1 MTALTEDMSQLLL
14 RAILSSWAVL
24 LCARDAEAQTP
35 VEVAFQTDP
44 VQVQTGTDILFT
56 VITVPNVFSVTWQ
69 YQGGVTLGAWTN
81 GAPSV
86 NNNQQFQ
93 GRVTITATTLRIGS
107 AELRD
112 AGQYTVEVIPAG
124 STGLGQNT
132 RSATLNVF
140 DAVTGVSLFVPSV
153 AVETRNISLTCT
165 HQSGTEVTFLWT
177 KDGSTVAASSRITIT
192 GGSLVINPAERGDA
206 GDYTCTVSNPVSA
219 RAATQTLTVYYG
231 PDTPVLTKDTAK
243 DCVGAG
249 DVWAGKTITLTCTST
264 SLPLAQFSWQVDGQ
278 AITSPDTGVL
288 SLQTS
293 STEQSGRYTCT
304 ARNSVTALTSEQGID
319 LVVTDVCLD
328 VGEVVGVVIG
338 SFILLILL
346 IIFII
351 LIARCVLVRKRRR
364 EASYEQRNHVNPR
377 HIPENP
383 PPNVERDA
391 AQGLHFPPLYHPN
404 AEPRRTG
411 QLYTAPLP
419 GRSSNRQAQVRN
431 DRNNSATSQHNGILP
446 ANGPP
451 HNGIQNANNPTLHNG
466 FDNPAF
472 AQNEVQTAPPQQLQ
486 NPNIVIQ
493 TGSAQVSL
501 NTLQRTAQQ
510 NNNGQIP
517 TIHVNLNSYSA
528 DQQQNATEGTA
539 PPVASTGVNEATQT
553 PQNSRRTA
561 SILRTPMLDRHRAV
575 LQADP
580 GQIPTGYTHYN
591 RNNIVERNANAE
603 FGSQHSEQRD
613 RSESS
618 SSQPAPQRQ
627 LPWDTLRGTPAYPS
641 SHQRGGNS
649 DSTDYTTHP
658 PIRQA
663 RSRSRERQEAP
674 RERENRRPSREAQA
688 HTQRSTPRDDM
699 RGRRESRGPRQE
711 VGRDNSP
718 PALPLMSQASP
729 AGRPPAQHQPDT
741 RALADPNHLQ
751 QSQASQTVRQVPQWN
766 EISVPQASQAANRGP
781 QATQVTNRPPQ
792 GIQQANQVPQ
802 NQLNPQNR
810 QPQAARQPTTRPQ
823 SQLTPEA
830 LQAHTVRAQTF
841 QNRRQ
846 QTQAA
851 LLHPGNQTQHRAP
864 TPPPVIPLQ
873 QFQTL
878 PKERT
883 RPRDP
888 RPPVNIPVAQR
899 PHHAHHRQHTT
910 VPANH
915 HHHHHHPHTGH
926 VQGTHR
932 QQHGHTWQQQAH
944 RGRPR

>member
-1 MTALTEDMSQLLL
+1 MKRCSGTLKHRS
-14 RAILSSWAVL
+14 VL
-24 LCARDAEAQTP
+24 LCAPSAVAQTP

-56 VITVPNVFSVTWQ
+56 VITVPNVFTITWQ
-69 YQGGVTLGAWTN
+69 YQGGVTLGLWVN
-81 GAPSV
+81 GAPSIKDV
-86 NNNQQFQ
+86 PQFQ
-93 GRVTITATTLRIGS
+93 GRVSITATTLRIGS

-112 AGQYTVEVIPAG
+112 AGQYTVVVDPAV
-124 STGLGQNT
+124 STGLGQNSK
-132 RSATLNVF
+132 SATLNVF
-140 DAVTGVSLFVPSV
+140 DAVTGVNLYVPTV
-153 AVETRNISLTCT
+153 AMETKNISLTCT
-165 HQSGTEVTFLWT
+165 YQSGTEVTFLWT
-177 KDGSTVAASSRITIT
+177 KDGTTLAASSRITIT
-192 GGSLVINPAERGDA
+192 GGSLVINPAERTDA

-219 RAATQTLTVYYG
+219 RSATQSLTVYYG

-243 DCVGAG
+243 DCVGEG

-264 SLPLAQFSWQVDGQ
+264 SLPLAQFSWQFDGQ
-278 AITSPDTGVL
+278 AISSPDTGVL

-293 STEQSGRYTCT
+293 STDQSGRYTCT
-304 ARNSVTALTSEQGID
+304 ARNSVTALTSEQGTD

-351 LIARCVLVRKRRR
+351 LIARCILVRRRRR
-364 EASYEQRNHVNPR
+364 EASAVQKNDANPR
-377 HIPENP
+377 PIPQNP
-383 PPNVERDA
+383 PPNVERA
-391 AQGLHFPPLYHPN
+391 LAQGPQPPPLYH
-404 AEPRRTG
+404 ASGGPRRSDR
-411 QLYTAPLP
+411 LYTAPLP
-419 GRSSNRQAQVRN
+419 GQNNDRQTGARN
-431 DRNNSATSQHNGILP
+431 DRNNSTTSRHNGIPL
-446 ANGPP
+446 ANGPL
-451 HNGIQNANNPTLHNG
+451 HNAIQNSNNPTLHNG

-472 AQNEVQTAPPQQLQ
+472 TQNEVQTAPPQQMQ

-517 TIHVNLNSYSA
+517 TIHVNLNSYG
-528 DQQQNATEGTA
+528 DQQQQIPVEGSA
-539 PPVASTGVNEATQT
+539 PPIGSTTIDEATQT
-553 PQNSRRTA
+553 PQNTRRAA
-561 SILRTPMLDRHRAV
+561 STLRTPMLDRHRAI

-591 RNNIVERNANAE
+591 RNNIIERNAGTE
-603 FGSQHSEQRD
+603 FEMYSQQQVPRD

-618 SSQPAPQRQ
+618 SSQPTTRRQ

-641 SHQRGGNS
+641 NNQRGGNS

-658 PIRQA
+658 PIQQT
-663 RSRSRERQEAP
+663 RSRSRERHEAP
-674 RERENRRPSREAQA
+674 RERENRRPSGEAQS
-688 HTQRSTPRDDM
+688 HTQRSMPRDDM
-699 RGRRESRGPRQE
+699 RGSRESRAPRQE
-711 VGRDNSP
+711 VRRDNSP

-729 AGRPPAQHQPDT
+729 AGRPPAQQHQHDT

-751 QSQASQTVRQVPQWN
+751 QSQASPQARQAPQWN
-766 EISVPQASQAANRGP
+766 EITVPQAGQTPNPAP
-781 QATQVTNRPPQ
+781 QADRATNQVPRAS
-792 GIQQANQVPQ
+792 QQTNQVPQ
-802 NQLNPQNR
+802 PV
-810 QPQAARQPTTRPQ
+810 RQPTARPQ
-823 SQLTPEA
+823 SQLTQEA

-851 LLHPGNQTQHRAP
+851 LQHPGNQTQNRVP

-873 QFQTL
+873 QFQAL

-888 RPPVNIPVAQR
+888 RPPVNMPVAQR
-899 PHHAHHRQHTT
+899 PHHAHHKQHTT
-910 VPANH
+910 MPSNH
-915 HHHHHHPHTGH
+915 HHHHHHHTGH
-926 VQGTHR
+926 AQGTHR
-932 QQHGHTWQQQAH
+932 QPHTQTWQQQAH